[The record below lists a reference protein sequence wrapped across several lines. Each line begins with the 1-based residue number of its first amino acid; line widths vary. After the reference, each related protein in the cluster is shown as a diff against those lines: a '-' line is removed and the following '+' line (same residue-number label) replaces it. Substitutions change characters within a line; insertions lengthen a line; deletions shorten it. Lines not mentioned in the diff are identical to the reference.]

1 MATVADLPVTP
12 IRPEDAAGLIDLF
25 DRSSEKT
32 RRERFHG
39 SLRDFPPCYLD
50 DIVHGTHAV
59 VTRVVRDLAS
69 DANGGC
75 IVALASASLETC
87 CRAELAAWVVDG
99 WQHRGIGTRLVQA
112 VLEQL
117 RTEGITTA
125 VAYVDAANHA
135 AFALARRV
143 ARDMGVTATTG
154 PVTTF
159 HLQPVRGELTA

>member
-1 MATVADLPVTP
+1 MSSIWRCAPSRAPERARSSFAKPASRRTTSPSPPGTCAAGPWEGASDMTAVADLPVTP

-25 DRSSEKT
+25 YRSSEKT

-75 IVALASASLETC
+75 I
-87 CRAELAAWVVDG
+87 
-99 WQHRGIGTRLVQA
+99 
-112 VLEQL
+112 
-117 RTEGITTA
+117 
-125 VAYVDAANHA
+125 
-135 AFALARRV
+135 
-143 ARDMGVTATTG
+143 
-154 PVTTF
+154 
-159 HLQPVRGELTA
+159 